1 MCPSARVA
9 TRPSPPI
16 PPLNLSSPLN
26 FMLYAFLAPFRP
38 FPSTKGNLASTNMRH
53 VRRNTIVS
61 TGV

>member
-9 TRPSPPI
+9 TRPSP

-26 FMLYAFLAPFRP
+26 FMLYAFLAPLRP